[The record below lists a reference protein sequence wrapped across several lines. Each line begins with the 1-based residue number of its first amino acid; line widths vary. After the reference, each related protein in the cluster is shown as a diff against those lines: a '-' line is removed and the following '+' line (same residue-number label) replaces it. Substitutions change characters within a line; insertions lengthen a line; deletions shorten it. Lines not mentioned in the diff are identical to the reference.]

1 MRLLCQPFKGL
12 MKLLRSEAL
21 ETLLAVVLPLQFDDV
36 TVVDVFFR
44 LRGSA
49 ESTLLQ
55 VLSELPPVKVLQTH
69 KWIQLSGWALT
80 SSTASYGTGVPSVQ
94 TTNHS
99 SAHLKNDGESRKT
112 QFLINSQI
120 ENSPNQYKLLY
131 KSLLVQ
137 NRSKSKFLTK
147 VTKDYYSF

>member
-1 MRLLCQPFKGL
+1 MRFICQPFKGL

-69 KWIQLSGWALT
+69 KWIQLRG
-80 SSTASYGTGVPSVQ
+80 
-94 TTNHS
+94 
-99 SAHLKNDGESRKT
+99 
-112 QFLINSQI
+112 
-120 ENSPNQYKLLY
+120 
-131 KSLLVQ
+131 
-137 NRSKSKFLTK
+137 
-147 VTKDYYSF
+147 